1 MKLPKM
7 KELREKQGLTQK
19 GFGDIFGVSEATVSN
34 YENGKRDPD
43 LDSLCQIADYFDVSL
58 DMLVR
63 GKEKDRPTGRSREE
77 MLKMYDQMSE
87 EELVLL
93 QHLIGTALADKRLQ
107 AYLRQANQESR

>member
-63 GKEKDRPTGRSREE
+63 GKEKDRPEGRPIGE
-77 MLKMYDQMSE
+77 MLKMYDKLSSE
-87 EELVLL
+87 ELELILAV
-93 QHLIGTALADKRLQ
+93 INASLADRRYKASRN
-107 AYLRQANQESR
+107 QANQE

>member
-1 MKLPKM
+1 MEYMKS
-7 KELREKQGLTQK
+7 LRQQK
-19 GFGDIFGVSEATVSN
+19 GLSVQELAELCGVSSNMIWN
-34 YENGKRDPD
+34 YESGRREPP
-43 LDSLCQIADYFDVSL
+43 LAVLCKIADVLDVSL

-63 GKEKDRPTGRSREE
+63 GKEKDRPEGRSREE

-107 AYLRQANQESR
+107 AYLRQANQESQ